1 MKTRRTQNYKQFLMA
16 GFILFTAFVM
26 LVGIYFYT
34 SHVQRSITNQ
44 ERRVSNL
51 YISWIDL
58 KEELYQSSYGP
69 SSYSQLLTKLS
80 KFETVPQTNFLS
92 NKLFGAKLR
101 VEELATTLH
110 ALYIKWPVVTRELHS
125 IINEL
130 AHAEQADFPTLF
142 SPTLLMRSF
151 EQDLIRLDE
160 TIRAYSLEQLNKF
173 QLFNNLIL
181 TTLVLLLLSF
191 LMFLLSTSQKHLAED
206 RIRMLTQSLLRMQE
220 DERKQIAYDLHDDI
234 VQDLASM
241 KMNID
246 NMVYTFGNSKGVLIS
261 ELSSISSMMQEI
273 IQATRRISGEI
284 RPYNLDHIGLVGA
297 VRGLCNNL
305 AVQTG
310 SQVRFFPV
318 GMNSLQSDYTTEI
331 NLYRITQEALQNI
344 RKHSKATKISVRII
358 ASSPHILLRIQDNG
372 QGFNPSQGFNQASQ
386 TGNNLGLT
394 SMEERT
400 KMLNGQFSI
409 RSSSGRGTEI
419 KVKVPMQYQTTM

>member
-1 MKTRRTQNYKQFLMA
+1 MA
-16 GFILFTAFVM
+16 GFTLFTAFVM

-34 SHVQRSITNQ
+34 SHVQRSITKQ
-44 ERRVSNL
+44 ERRVSKL

-80 KFETVPQTNFLS
+80 RFETILQKNFLS
-92 NKLFGAKLR
+92 DELFAAKLR
-101 VEELATTLH
+101 VEELETTLH
-110 ALYIKWPVVTRELHS
+110 ALYIKWPFVLRDVHS
-125 IINEL
+125 LINKL
-130 AHAEQADFPTLF
+130 ALAKHTEFPSLF

-160 TIRAYSLEQLNKF
+160 TIRAYSLEQLNRF

-181 TTLVLLLLSF
+181 TTLVLLLLGF
-191 LMFLLSTSQKHLAED
+191 LMFLLSSRQKHIAEE

-220 DERKQIAYDLHDDI
+220 DERKQISYDLHDDI

-246 NMVYTFGNSKGVLIS
+246 NMVYTFDNSKGVPIS

-318 GMNSLQSDYTTEI
+318 GVNSLQSDYTTEI

-344 RKHSKATKISVRII
+344 RKHSTATKISVRLI
-358 ASSPHILLRIQDNG
+358 ASSPHLLLRIQDNG
-372 QGFNPSQGFNQASQ
+372 RGFNPSHGFAQANQ
-386 TGNNLGLT
+386 TETHLGLT

-400 KMLNGQFSI
+400 KMLNGEFSI
-409 RSSSGRGTEI
+409 SSSLGRGTEI